1 MASRSLGVLTLD
13 LIAKTG
19 AFVAGMNKAE
29 RETVKSSRAMRRQL
43 DDLRKTAV
51 QAGAVFGTALVGAT
65 ALIIKNTAD
74 AAREQAQLAAVLKS
88 TGGVAGQTQEQL
100 NAMADGLQQVSTFSA
115 GNITEMQSLLLTF
128 TKIQGD
134 VFPKAQQ
141 AVLDMAQALGTDLKS
156 QALQLGKAL
165 NDPIKGIT
173 ALGRAGVQF
182 SEEQKAMIKALVE
195 AGDVAKAQE
204 MILAELEV
212 QFGGSARA
220 ASETLGGALTVLTNN
235 FNDLLEGDSSGDG
248 VRGATEAIREL
259 SAVMADPQTKQAFAS
274 VIEGVAG
281 VTAEIVQGIALW
293 TNYIAKVNE
302 MRGLA
307 TDNTLLDSAPY
318 EKINERLGQVQQRL
332 IDLDKVTDAG
342 VLFNPVTFV
351 STAAGEDAGAEQA
364 RMTKGGFNPYSR
376 SGEIEFLLKERE
388 RLIREGTE
396 RIKQDIANASGLN
409 SGSLGVPMEDGGSTI
424 ILPAAGQEV
433 GKPPSVAAMRKAEAD
448 AARDAAKA
456 ERELAA
462 ARADAYDDIQRV
474 ANAERDQKRKEAEEL
489 EAALAPGREMVENLK
504 FELELMKMTNAERA
518 VAIQLRGLD
527 EEAVRKYG
535 AEIKQLNADIEA
547 NIQVAEGM
555 DVARDATRSLF
566 SDLIDGSKSA
576 KDAFKDFVA
585 NILDGIAQIVARNL
599 TEQLLG
605 DFGTTGQNSGG
616 FGGFLSGLFDSFFEP
631 RAKGGPVYPG
641 KAYLVGEQGPELIRP
656 MGAGMVSSASETRA
670 ALQGGRAAAPN
681 VTFVLPGR
689 NDMRT
694 KAQMQADLARETN
707 RQLSRGTA

>member
-1 MASRSLGVLTLD
+1 MASRSLGTLTLD

-19 AFVAGMNKAE
+19 AFIAGMTKAE
-29 RETVKSSRAMRRQL
+29 RETQKSTRAMRRQM
-43 DDLRKTAV
+43 DDLKKTAV
-51 QAGAVFGTALVGAT
+51 QVGAVFGTALLGAT

-100 NAMADGLQQVSTFSA
+100 NAMADGLQQVSTFAA

-182 SEEQKAMIKALVE
+182 SEEQKVMIKALVE

-220 ASETLGGALTVLTNN
+220 ASETLGGALTILKNN
-235 FNDLLEGDSSGDG
+235 FNDLLEGDSGSEG
-248 VRGATEAIREL
+248 VKGTTAAIQDL
-259 SAVMADPQTKQAFAS
+259 SALLASEEVKSGFAAIIS
-274 VIEGVAG
+274 GAANA
-281 VTAEIVQGIALW
+281 TA
-293 TNYIAKVNE
+293 K
-302 MRGLA
+302 LA
-307 TDNTLLDSAPY
+307 
-318 EKINERLGQVQQRL
+318 EL
-332 IDLDKVTDAG
+332 I
-342 VLFNPVTFV
+342 
-351 STAAGEDAGAEQA
+351 STAAGLSKFLGEEFAARVGGVGGDDIVRLEAQA
-364 RMTKGGFNPYSR
+364 QD
-376 SGEIEFLLKERE
+376 LRE
-388 RLIREGTE
+388 RLAKQKERFVLIDIGGAEAKLEADLKKVEGQIASFYE
-396 RIKQDIANASGLN
+396 RAAQAAKNTQVVSPVTGT
-409 SGSLGVPMEDGGSTI
+409 PMADGGNTI
-424 ILPAAGQEV
+424 IMPAAGQEI
-433 GKPPSVAAMRKAEAD
+433 GKPASTAPVRKAEAD

-462 ARADAYDDIQRV
+462 ARAEAYDDVQRV
-474 ANAERDQKRKEAEEL
+474 LKAEQEQKRADAEAM
-489 EAALAPGREMVENLK
+489 EAALAPGRDMVENLK

-527 EEAVRKYG
+527 AEAVAAYG
-535 AEIKQLNADIEA
+535 DEIKQLNADIEA
-547 NIQVAEGM
+547 NIQIAEGM
-555 DVARDATRSLF
+555 DVVRDATRGLF
-566 SDLIDGSKSA
+566 SDLMDGSKSA
-576 KDAFKDFVA
+576 SEAFKDFVA
-585 NILDGIAQIVARNL
+585 SILDGIAQIVARNL

-605 DFGTTGQNSGG
+605 SFGSTGGGASGG
-616 FGGFLSGLFDSFFEP
+616 GLASLFGSFFGGA
-631 RAKGGPVYPG
+631 RASGGPVYPG

-670 ALQGGRAAAPN
+670 AMQGARSGTTN

-694 KAQMQADLARETN
+694 ESQRQADLARVTG
-707 RQLSRGTA
+707 RQLARGTA